1 MMCKKE
7 LKTVNIAS
15 PDQKE
20 AIKQA
25 ELQMMLDLDTLFA
38 ALVVE

>member
-15 PDQKE
+15 PNQKE
-20 AIKQA
+20 AIKRA
-25 ELQMMLDLDTLFA
+25 ELQMMQIA
-38 ALVVE
+38 VLVVE